1 MNFFNKQK
9 QNIKRIAFL
18 FTGLAFIA
26 CTFDDE
32 SDPNRPSLEGVLS
45 EATVNQLNNLV
56 VGVEAT
62 MRAGKAGQT
71 TGSGTMARELYLF
84 DADPRN
90 TGDLLGANGAV
101 LDNNSFYSS
110 SPWRSR
116 YLAIKNANILL
127 EAINNTDAITSSQ
140 KGWI

>member
-9 QNIKRIAFL
+9 QNIKSISFL

-62 MRAGKAGQT
+62 MRAGKAGQ
-71 TGSGTMARELYLF
+71 
-84 DADPRN
+84 PQ
-90 TGDLLGANGAV
+90 V
-101 LDNNSFYSS
+101 LEQ
-110 SPWRSR
+110 W
-116 YLAIKNANILL
+116 L
-127 EAINNTDAITSSQ
+127 ESCISLMLIQETPETF
-140 KGWI
+140 